1 MNFSSREGRSTSPS
15 TRFTSWRLIAALL
28 AIALTA
34 AACGSD
40 ASTATATEAEP
51 EAAAETEAETEDDAI
66 EDETESVEGVRTLR
80 IGAIP
85 DQEPE
90 RLQRTYDLLA
100 DYLEEEIPNLEVEY
114 VPVTEY
120 SSAVTGFSVGDFDA
134 VWFGGLTGTQAR
146 LEVEG
151 STAIL
156 QRDIDE
162 DFTSVFIAR
171 ADSGIEPFASVDG
184 LADIAGRSFTFGSES
199 STSGRLMPQAFLNEA
214 GIDPLTDF
222 AGQPGF
228 SGSHDATIEVVTAG
242 SFEVGALN
250 SQVWDARLEE
260 GVIDTDE
267 VIEIFRTPEFFDYHW
282 LAQPDLDVRLGDGFT
297 DELADAFLNLDVDDS
312 DQGAILELFGA
323 GSFVVTENDNY
334 ETIELVA
341 RDSGL
346 IR

>member
-1 MNFSSREGRSTSPS
+1 MTSLKKAA
-15 TRFTSWRLIAALL
+15 SWRLIATLL
-28 AIALTA
+28 ALVLVA

-40 ASTATATEAEP
+40 TTT
-51 EAAAETEAETEDDAI
+51 EAAAEPDANAAAIDEADTVSA
-66 EDETESVEGVRTLR
+66 EDETSDTAVRTLN

-100 DYLEEEIPNLEVEY
+100 TYLEAEIDNLEVEY

-120 SSAVTGFSVGDFDA
+120 NAAVTGFSTGDLDA
-134 VWFGGLTGTQAR
+134 VWFGGLTGVQAR

-171 ADSGIEPFASVDG
+171 ADSGIEPFTSV
-184 LADIAGRSFTFGSES
+184 ADLQTIAGRSFTFGSES

-214 GIDPLTDF
+214 DIDPATDF
-222 AGQPGF
+222 ASQPGF

-250 SQVWDARLEE
+250 SQVWDARVAE
-260 GVIDTDE
+260 GTVDTDE

-282 LAQPDLDVRLGDGFT
+282 VAQPDLDVRLGEGFT
-297 DELADAFLNLDVDDS
+297 DELTEAFVGLDASNPDH
-312 DQGAILELFGA
+312 AEILELFGA
-323 GSFVVTENDNY
+323 GSFIVTENDNY
-334 ETIELVA
+334 EAIELVG

>member
-1 MNFSSREGRSTSPS
+1 MTSPN
-15 TRFTSWRLIAALL
+15 RVASWRLIAALL
-28 AIALTA
+28 AIVLTA
-34 AACGSD
+34 AACSSS
-40 ASTATATEAEP
+40 STTTEAADAAGVGSEVESEVEVP
-51 EAAAETEAETEDDAI
+51 DEAASGDTDA
-66 EDETESVEGVRTLR
+66 VQTLR

-90 RLQRTYDLLA
+90 RLQRTYALLA
-100 DYLEEEIPNLEVEY
+100 EYLEEEIPGLAVEY

-120 SSAVTGFSVGDFDA
+120 SSAVTGFSVGDLDA

-151 STAIL
+151 SNAIL

-171 ADSGIEPFASVDG
+171 VDSGIEPFASVDG
-184 LADIAGRSFTFGSES
+184 LSAIAGRSFTFGSES
-199 STSGRLMPQAFLNEA
+199 STSGRLMPQAFLNDA
-214 GIDPLTDF
+214 GIDPLADF

-260 GVIDTDE
+260 GVIDTDQ

-282 LAQPDLDVRLGDGFT
+282 LAQPDLDQRLGEGFT
-297 DELADAFLNLDVDDS
+297 DDLTEAFLGLDATDADHA
-312 DQGAILELFGA
+312 AILELFGA
-323 GSFVVTENDNY
+323 GSFIVTENDNY
-334 ETIELVA
+334 EAIELVG